1 MKIFGI
7 GAFEIFLIIFLMLLL
22 LGPKEMIS
30 ASRKMGRLIRQVR
43 RSGLWQEINTIAG
56 YFRNLPDYLAEQA
69 KLDELEADLEET
81 SPKNAGAE

>member
-1 MKIFGI
+1 
-7 GAFEIFLIIFLMLLL
+7 MLLL

-30 ASRKMGRLIRQVR
+30 ASRKLGRLIRQVR

-69 KLDELEADLEET
+69 KLDELKREYSLSDLEET
-81 SPKNAGAE
+81 SPKDAGPE